1 MAPEIE
7 GFDHIHVFV
16 SNRPAAER
24 WYAEVLGLFR
34 DEALV
39 FWAQDGG
46 PLTLRNAAGTVHL
59 ALFERPSEK
68 CRSTIALRVG
78 AQSFQ
83 DWREHLRR
91 FPEIAVEVEDHAVS
105 LSLYF
110 SDIDGNP
117 FEITTYEHAK
127 ARDGLR

>member
-1 MAPEIE
+1 MAPDIQ
-7 GFDHIHVFV
+7 GFDHVHVFV

-24 WYAEVLGLFR
+24 WYAEVLGLSR
-34 DEALV
+34 TEALE

-46 PLTLRNAAGTVHL
+46 PLTLQNAAGTVHI

-78 AQSFQ
+78 AQDFHA
-83 DWREHLRR
+83 WRDHLRS
-91 FPEIAVEVEDHAVS
+91 FPDIAVEVEDHDVS

-110 SDIDGNP
+110 TDIDGNP
-117 FEITTYEHAK
+117 FEITTYEYAA
-127 ARDGLR
+127 ARNSLR

>member
-16 SNRPAAER
+16 SNWPAAER
-24 WYAEVLGLFR
+24 WYGEVLGLFR
-34 DEALV
+34 AEALA

-46 PLTLRNAAGTVHL
+46 PLTLQNAAGTVHL
-59 ALFERPSEK
+59 ALFERPREK

-78 AQSFQ
+78 ARGFQ
-83 DWREHLRR
+83 EWRDHLRR
-91 FPEIAVEVEDHAVS
+91 FPEIAVEIEDHVVS

-110 SDIDGNP
+110 KDIDGNP

-127 ARDGLR
+127 ARDSLR